1 LGQLSVVT
9 PVRHADSLLVIEHWD
24 STLRTPTGKR
34 SRNAE
39 TTGAGKPTPAE
50 ATPSPHGGMPRTS
63 WIRREEDPNPLYACR
78 VGRTPLSLQLWPVGY
93 RSRIVPAP
101 AAGPAGISLPQGSPT
116 TRRGTPMSSLWTP
129 GGEHPVEPSDF
140 PQDPPVDMFAAQN
153 LSPEDREKVEAM
165 AREMAAVQEQL
176 ASTPAAVVVA
186 NHLMGFYELAA
197 IHLSQQPPDLSEA
210 SVAIDALAGV
220 VDTLPGR
227 LGEAEATMRDALH
240 QIRLAYVAVEKAMRE
255 AVADDGDEAEAEN
268 ETGDEAGD

>member
-1 LGQLSVVT
+1 
-9 PVRHADSLLVIEHWD
+9 
-24 STLRTPTGKR
+24 
-34 SRNAE
+34 
-39 TTGAGKPTPAE
+39 
-50 ATPSPHGGMPRTS
+50 
-63 WIRREEDPNPLYACR
+63 
-78 VGRTPLSLQLWPVGY
+78 
-93 RSRIVPAP
+93 
-101 AAGPAGISLPQGSPT
+101 
-116 TRRGTPMSSLWTP
+116 MSSLWTP
-129 GGEHPVEPSDF
+129 GGEHPVEPSGS
-140 PQDPPVDMFAAQN
+140 PQDPPVDIFAAQN

-255 AVADDGDEAEAEN
+255 AVADDGDEA
-268 ETGDEAGD
+268 GD